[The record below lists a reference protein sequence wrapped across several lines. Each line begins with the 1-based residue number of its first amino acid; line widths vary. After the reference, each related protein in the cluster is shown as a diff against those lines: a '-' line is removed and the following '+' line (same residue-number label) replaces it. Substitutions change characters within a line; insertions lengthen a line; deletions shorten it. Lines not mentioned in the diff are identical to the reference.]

1 LCLPDRTR
9 REALTGWDDSLEE
22 QKDEVEG
29 QVREQLGD
37 GTDSEQTEGD
47 SGEGSDGLADKA
59 QGSFDQASDKARET
73 SVRADPQSHDSS
85 T

>member
-1 LCLPDRTR
+1 
-9 REALTGWDDSLEE
+9 LEE

-59 QGSFDQASDKARET
+59 QGAFDQASDKARET
-73 SVRADPQSHDSS
+73 FGQS
-85 T
+85 